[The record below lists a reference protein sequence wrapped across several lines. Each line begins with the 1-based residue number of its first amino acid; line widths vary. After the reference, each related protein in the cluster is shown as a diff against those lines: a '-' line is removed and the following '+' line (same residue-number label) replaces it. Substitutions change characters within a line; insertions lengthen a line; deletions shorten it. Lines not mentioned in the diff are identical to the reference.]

1 LPCRHLAVCSECAEK
16 IRYQQAACPIC
27 RKPFKALLK
36 LEISAK
42 NNPTDES
49 FSGKA
54 LLYSFT
60 QFHKIETVS
69 KLVVSYYCSKY
80 LKSFIR
86 NDK

>member
-1 LPCRHLAVCSECAEK
+1 MTLFFQADGEELETECSICWDDPRDTLILPCRHLAVCSECAEK

-49 FSGKA
+49 FSGNA
-54 LLYSFT
+54 L
-60 QFHKIETVS
+60 
-69 KLVVSYYCSKY
+69 
-80 LKSFIR
+80 
-86 NDK
+86 